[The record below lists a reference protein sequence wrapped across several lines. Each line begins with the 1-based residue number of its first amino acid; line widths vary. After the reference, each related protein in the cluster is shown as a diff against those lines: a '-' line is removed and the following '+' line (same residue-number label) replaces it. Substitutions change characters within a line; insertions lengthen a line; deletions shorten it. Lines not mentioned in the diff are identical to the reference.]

1 MNFNDI
7 GSNIGSDSSAFK
19 KIQYFSKT
27 NPQALFNNT
36 SEYNL
41 RYEKLANLYFN
52 DAEALKSS
60 SYGTTRQHNYSSI
73 KSLNNTFLSK
83 METKNIDKFLDYNT
97 TYNRKNNPQNSANF
111 NDYSTQ
117 NTYGRTSELNSYDR
131 LGEISINLNSPKT
144 AMFDQFLKTPNK
156 TTLLGSESD
165 GKQLSNPLKYLLGGK
180 FTKKTFLGKS

>member
-1 MNFNDI
+1 
-7 GSNIGSDSSAFK
+7 
-19 KIQYFSKT
+19 
-27 NPQALFNNT
+27 
-36 SEYNL
+36 
-41 RYEKLANLYFN
+41 
-52 DAEALKSS
+52 
-60 SYGTTRQHNYSSI
+60 
-73 KSLNNTFLSK
+73 

-97 TYNRKNNPQNSANF
+97 TYNKKNNPQNSANF